1 MENLTVGRIVQYVLN
16 RQDVEAIERRR
27 VERAGHSPDWPAGAQ
42 AHVGNSVGVG
52 DIVPAIVVWPH
63 HNEDS
68 TFNGQA
74 FLDGNDV
81 LWLTSVK
88 YNPTPTVLPGTW
100 HWPPGV

>member
-1 MENLTVGRIVQYVLN
+1 MENLSVGRIVQYVLSGADAEQIN
-16 RQDVEAIERRR
+16 RRR
-27 VERAGHSPDWPAGAQ
+27 VRGVGHAPDWPAGAQ
-42 AHVGNSVGVG
+42 AHVGNPVIAG

-81 LWLTSVK
+81 LWLTSVR
-88 YNPTPTVLPGTW
+88 YDAGGGHGTW
-100 HWPPGV
+100 HWPERV